1 MHKSIKSKLILTS
14 SVQVI
19 PLAHPPITVSYYV
32 TVKVEEKHLLL
43 PVGVF
48 GHSVM
53 QTAVILHHT
62 VM

>member
-1 MHKSIKSKLILTS
+1 M
-14 SVQVI
+14 QVI

-48 GHSVM
+48 GHSVI
-53 QTAVILHHT
+53 QTAVIVHHT

>member
-1 MHKSIKSKLILTS
+1 M
-14 SVQVI
+14 QVII
-19 PLAHPPITVSYYV
+19 PLAHPPITLSYYV

-62 VM
+62 VI